1 LLVLEKTEWKNKL
14 VNNEKTNS
22 IVISYYRL

>member
-22 IVISYYRL
+22 TVISYYRL